1 MRARRT
7 AAGIAALL
15 LAAPP
20 AAPSFAQSAASSGA
34 GAPIIAWTYEVQP
47 GDTFRMIAQRMG
59 VTMEALGQVNGI
71 PSPYVIR
78 VGQVLKRP
86 DPVPAATLPGAATPD
101 APAVASTYAVQPGD
115 TFQNIARRMG
125 VTMEALGQANGIPS
139 PYIIRVGQVLRRPA
153 AVETPRPAPAPRPAP
168 TPRPAPAVRPAPAP
182 HVREA
187 GAPVLAWPV
196 SGAVLSRF
204 GTPVPSGSVA
214 SGQRNRGIDLAAYA
228 GLTVRAAAGGTVIFA
243 GNEPERFGQLI
254 IIDHGQGWATAYA
267 YLGKVR
273 VKEGEVVK
281 ARQAIASIGKSGEAK
296 RPTLHFELRR
306 DNDPRDPVVYLPVRL

>member
-7 AAGIAALL
+7 AAGFAALL
-15 LAAPP
+15 LAAAP
-20 AAPSFAQSAASSGA
+20 AAPSFAQSAAT
-34 GAPIIAWTYEVQP
+34 APIIAWSYEVQP
-47 GDTFRMIAQRMG
+47 GDTFRAIAQRMG
-59 VTMEALGQVNGI
+59 VTMEALG
-71 PSPYVIR
+71 R
-78 VGQVLKRP
+78 V
-86 DPVPAATLPGAATPD
+86 
-101 APAVASTYAVQPGD
+101 
-115 TFQNIARRMG
+115 
-125 VTMEALGQANGIPS
+125 NGIPS
-139 PYIIRVGQVLRRPA
+139 PYIIRVGQVLKRPDPVPVPSRPA
-153 AVETPRPAPAPRPAP
+153 PVQTTTPRLPVPTPPKATPRPAPAPRPAP
-168 TPRPAPAVRPAPAP
+168 PLRPAPAP
-182 HVREA
+182 HAREA
-187 GAPVLAWPV
+187 GAPALSWPV

-228 GLTVRAAAGGTVIFA
+228 GLTVRAAGAGTVIFA

-267 YLGKVR
+267 YLGQVR

-281 ARQAIASIGKSGEAK
+281 ARQVIASIGKSGEAK

>member
-7 AAGIAALL
+7 AAGFAALL
-15 LAAPP
+15 LAAAP
-20 AAPSFAQSAASSGA
+20 AAPSFAQNAAGSAAT
-34 GAPIIAWTYEVQP
+34 APIIAWTYEVQP
-47 GDTFRMIAQRMG
+47 GDTFRAIAQRMG
-59 VTMEALGQVNGI
+59 VTMEALG
-71 PSPYVIR
+71 R
-78 VGQVLKRP
+78 V
-86 DPVPAATLPGAATPD
+86 
-101 APAVASTYAVQPGD
+101 
-115 TFQNIARRMG
+115 
-125 VTMEALGQANGIPS
+125 NGIPS
-139 PYIIRVGQVLRRPA
+139 PYIIRVGQVLKRPDPVPVPSRPA
-153 AVETPRPAPAPRPAP
+153 PVPTPAPQTSTPPKTTPRPAPAPRPAP
-168 TPRPAPAVRPAPAP
+168 PLRPAPAP

-187 GAPVLAWPV
+187 GAPALSWPV

-228 GLTVRAAAGGTVIFA
+228 GLTVRAAGAGTVIFA

-254 IIDHGQGWATAYA
+254 VIDHGQGWATAYA
-267 YLGKVR
+267 YLGQVR
-273 VKEGEVVK
+273 VKEGDVVK